1 MKKRI
6 IFDQDNTLVSWLE
19 ENWNTLDETFMKLNM
34 QITKEDKQSIIECI
48 NSYEKSYNKYVK
60 EDMYIYINKKLNKTL
75 PESWIDVWLDQLSNR
90 YVILEPNTK
99 DILNYLKEKYE
110 LVILTN
116 WFSSSQINIL
126 KKLKILDYFDEII
139 GTDEV
144 LNKPNKEAFLRACGN
159 HNIEECLMI
168 GDNYKVDILGALD
181 MGMDAIWYNPKHN
194 KLTEKRKMI
203 EIDNLDQLK
212 KYL

>member
-34 QITKEDKQSIIECI
+34 QITKEDKQSIIECV
-48 NSYEKSYNKYVK
+48 NSYEKNYNKYVK
-60 EDMYIYINKKLNKTL
+60 EDMYLYINKKLNKTL
-75 PESWIDVWLDQLSNR
+75 PENWIDVWLDQLSNR
-90 YVILEPNTK
+90 YAILEPNTK

-126 KKLKILDYFDEII
+126 KKLKILDCFDEII

-181 MGMDAIWYNPKHN
+181 MGMDAIWYNPKHK